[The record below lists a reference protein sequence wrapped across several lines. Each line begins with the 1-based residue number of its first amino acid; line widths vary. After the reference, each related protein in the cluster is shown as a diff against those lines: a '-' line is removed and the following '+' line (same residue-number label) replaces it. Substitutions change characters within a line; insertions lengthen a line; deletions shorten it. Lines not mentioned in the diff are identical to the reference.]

1 MNWVGGSRN
10 RFVVKNDAKKQ
21 REFFEKRKMQQK
33 LKNLGIAL
41 PASPRGT
48 SSGSMDL
55 MTLFIVNQIAAKK
68 VNRDP
73 PKVAVLSSP
82 KLSKHK
88 RNESLVLPMSPC
100 SPSQLCLVES
110 QPQFSV
116 QGTRNRKH
124 VIPQGFKCRQLSP
137 VLESAFSDNSASDY
151 LPPITDP
158 LSPFSSSTSAS
169 SGQVNLGQRV
179 SAGMFP
185 LQRSQTQPQ
194 LPPHYTL
201 GLDQTKFQ
209 PFSQPRGMTDCIPWS
224 CGSNPGLYQLETPTA
239 AQVLFRSPGPENTE
253 AHRDRA
259 RHEVTFCL
267 NQPED
272 KDPVLDFTLNQSE
285 AEQQFDGDVF
295 RGFSTEECEREACHF
310 ERGTSK
316 IYLKDETPAPQ
327 TVPDP
332 QCMEVEGSKHVH
344 LSKFTDIHFSCLE
357 HNNGPMNDCEY
368 SPSYSCS
375 GGYLS
380 SDSNDDEE
388 CCQPCLQATC
398 SYMDQA
404 CCAVSLNPNQGTQH
418 THGNPKQRHTKPRSP
433 TKLLKPIMNF
443 RDNQKVMENVSFQV
457 KALESN
463 SQQLGDNTAHHVS
476 PQTQSSELCKCNRTP
491 NETRDAG
498 TQTVDNPTAETCH
511 AATQCSFA
519 ADGATEATGCR
530 SPVDVSVQH
539 PATGGHT
546 DTAAEPSTHAPLSG
560 KARSGEKH
568 TPKDPRTKK
577 KSTAGFPSGS
587 SNMNKCPANN
597 SDGRVILQR
606 RRNTILD
613 APSMTDVR
621 GKENREG
628 SDVREQQENGR
639 LVKDLSNEVREEV
652 TSVTRG
658 KRLRRGR
665 DTGK

>member
-1 MNWVGGSRN
+1 
-10 RFVVKNDAKKQ
+10 
-21 REFFEKRKMQQK
+21 
-33 LKNLGIAL
+33 
-41 PASPRGT
+41 
-48 SSGSMDL
+48 
-55 MTLFIVNQIAAKK
+55 
-68 VNRDP
+68 
-73 PKVAVLSSP
+73 
-82 KLSKHK
+82 
-88 RNESLVLPMSPC
+88 MSPC